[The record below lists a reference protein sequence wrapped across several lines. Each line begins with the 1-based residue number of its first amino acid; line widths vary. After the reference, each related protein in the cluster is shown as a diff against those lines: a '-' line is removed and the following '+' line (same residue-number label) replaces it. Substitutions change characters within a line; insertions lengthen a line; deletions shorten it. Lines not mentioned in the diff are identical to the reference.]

1 MVWKADTSCVQIGAA
16 QPQEPSRPMLSELYI
31 SIGVLLAGMASFLS
45 PCVLPLV
52 PPYLGYLG
60 GTTVARMGESGALA
74 PDQHRRIIVGSICFV
89 LGFTTVFVGLG
100 AGASAFGQLIQAW
113 KNPLSIAAGLV
124 IVVFGLHFL
133 GLVRI
138 PLLYQEARYHTDME
152 GVSLIGAYVIGLAF
166 AFGWTPCVGPILA
179 TVLAVAANEAS
190 LSAGVR
196 LLFIYS
202 LGLGIPFVLAAV
214 AIGPFMRLVQRFR
227 RHMAAVE
234 RGMGVMLLLAGLL
247 ILAGPV
253 HDMVRA
259 AMPGIVAKAGWIG
272 GPLALSGVALA
283 LGLGGWIAERLG
295 GLAHDAGRDRLII
308 GAGVVGMA
316 LGLFIGGG
324 SMNVIG
330 QWLLDTFPGLA
341 SLEEWTTSKSLQGE
355 IMRRGAGQ

>member
-1 MVWKADTSCVQIGAA
+1 MEAVEWCFPAGAA
-16 QPQEPSRPMLSELYI
+16 RLGEIPGFMLTEIYI
-31 SIGVLLAGMASFLS
+31 AIGVLLAGMASFLS

-60 GTTVARMGESGALA
+60 GTTVARMGEGGSLSPA
-74 PDQHRRIIVGSICFV
+74 QHRRIVIGSVCFV

-100 AGASAFGQLIQAW
+100 AGASVFGQLIQAW

-124 IVVFGLHFL
+124 IAVFGLHFL
-133 GLVRI
+133 GLLRI
-138 PLLYQEARYHTDME
+138 PMLYQEARYHADME

-202 LGLGIPFVLAAV
+202 LGLGIPFILAAV
-214 AIGPFMRLVQRFR
+214 AIGPFMRFMQRFR
-227 RHMAAVE
+227 RHMNVVE

-253 HDMVRA
+253 HDMLRA
-259 AMPGIVAKAGWIG
+259 AMPGLMSRAGWIG
-272 GPLALSGVALA
+272 TPLALTGVVLA
-283 LGLGGWIAERLG
+283 LGVGGWIVRLVG
-295 GLAHDAGRDRLII
+295 GKGLDPGRDRILI
-308 GAGVVGMA
+308 GAGVVAMA
-316 LGLFIGGG
+316 LGLFVGGG

-330 QWLLDTFPGLA
+330 QWLLETFPALA